1 VSIIAVLT
9 VVCHSETVSWDVR
22 TKHVTYDTIPTPDT
36 VRGLAVFGPGAS
48 LFTLGANSTVQQY
61 DLNAPA
67 QMVANVQHPAN
78 LLPPSPPISL
88 EEQKEG
94 KKASTHHSD
103 SNSESLSMPIHI
115 SADVSESEPEHTSP
129 LARLVRAA
137 REPEPPTSDYRPTS
151 PGTQRSR
158 SSLSMSSTSSR
169 TPGHRN
175 YPASARSRGMT
186 ETTFISAGSSVHSP
200 AQQHYLDRTERDSY
214 STTSSISMSSV
225 SMASSH
231 RPFHRQSR
239 LRHEMPRSPA
249 ETRAQDLFK
258 FTRSRLTDVPYR
270 QPYMSDNSRLT
281 NDNLRQQMLSTI
293 FGWNKEIEEL
303 IRDEISRHPAGSI
316 SRILLSKWLGDITE
330 DVMPPTSEM
339 TSADWMK
346 LAILGMSG
354 NSQQSQLGR
363 AYIPK
368 LLETGDIHT
377 AVTMLIGYADY
388 NDAIEIYISHKR
400 YMEALIL
407 TCLFYPGVWERQEQ
421 IIKKWGE
428 WLVQHGQQQLAIRW

>member
-1 VSIIAVLT
+1 M
-9 VVCHSETVSWDVR
+9 R
-22 TKHVTYDTIPTPDT
+22 TKHVTYDTVPTPDK

-48 LFTLGANSTVQQY
+48 LFTLSANSTVQQY
-61 DLNAPA
+61 DLNAPS

-94 KKASTHHSD
+94 KNAGTSHSNSHSESD
-103 SNSESLSMPIHI
+103 SLPIHI

-129 LARLVRAA
+129 LARLVRAG
-137 REPEPPTSDYRPTS
+137 REPEPPVSDYRPSS
-151 PGTQRSR
+151 PETQRSR
-158 SSLSMSSTSSR
+158 SSMSMSLTSSK

-175 YPASARSRGMT
+175 YPASTRSRGLT
-186 ETTFISAGSSVHSP
+186 ETTLISAGSSVHSP
-200 AQQHYLDRTERDSY
+200 AQQSYLGRTERDSY

-225 SMASSH
+225 SMTSSN
-231 RPFHRQSR
+231 RPFHRPSR
-239 LRHEMPRSPA
+239 LRHEMARSPE

-270 QPYMSDNSRLT
+270 QPCMSDHSRLT
-281 NDNLRQQMLSTI
+281 NDSLRRQMLSTI
-293 FGWNKEIEEL
+293 FAWNKEVDEL
-303 IRDEISRHPAGSI
+303 IRDEISRHPAGST
-316 SRILLSKWLGDITE
+316 SRMLLAKWLGDLTQ
-330 DVMPPTSEM
+330 DAMAPTSEM

-346 LAILGMSG
+346 LALLGMSG
-354 NSQQSQLGR
+354 NSQQTQLGR

-368 LLETGDIHT
+368 LLEAGDIHT

-388 NDAIEIYISHKR
+388 NDAIELYISHKR